1 MLEGKELNRKWR
13 LKKENRKSNEERNE
27 IKILEKQMSVTL
39 KRQER
44 NEKRS
49 EWKEKPIMKENEISC
64 LKEMNSI
71 KVM

>member
-1 MLEGKELNRKWR
+1 MKRGKK
-13 LKKENRKSNEERNE
+13 
-27 IKILEKQMSVTL
+27 IKIWEKQMSVTL

-44 NEKRS
+44 NEKRN

-71 KVM
+71 SHVSKIEEIGK